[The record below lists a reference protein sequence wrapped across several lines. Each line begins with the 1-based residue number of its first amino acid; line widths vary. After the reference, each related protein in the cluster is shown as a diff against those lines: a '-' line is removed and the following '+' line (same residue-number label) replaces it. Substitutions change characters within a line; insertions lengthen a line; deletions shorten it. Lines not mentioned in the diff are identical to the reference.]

1 MANNRPGIIRAARID
16 THRSTLAISFALL
29 ISFISNNVAAL
40 GAVCYNIGA
49 PVNLK
54 EAQMLALIDQTRE
67 PFVADE
73 AEAVIA
79 RSAADRMKAVAKA
92 EEDIKITVDGADDT
106 KIIVPL
112 PARAVAMIYEILEA
126 MANRTPV
133 SLIPHEAE
141 LTTQQAADFLNVS
154 RPHLVRQLEDGKLA
168 FRKVGSHRRIRFGD
182 LVAYEKACKSD
193 QLKALDELNA
203 DAQRLGLE

>member
-1 MANNRPGIIRAARID
+1 
-16 THRSTLAISFALL
+16 
-29 ISFISNNVAAL
+29 
-40 GAVCYNIGA
+40 
-49 PVNLK
+49 
-54 EAQMLALIDQTRE
+54 MLALIDQTRE

-203 DAQRLGLE
+203 EAQRLGLE

>member
-1 MANNRPGIIRAARID
+1 
-16 THRSTLAISFALL
+16 
-29 ISFISNNVAAL
+29 
-40 GAVCYNIGA
+40 
-49 PVNLK
+49 
-54 EAQMLALIDQTRE
+54 MLALIDQTQE
-67 PFVADE
+67 PFIADE

-79 RSAADRMKAVAKA
+79 RSAADRMKAVARA

-154 RPHLVRQLEDGKLA
+154 RPYLVRQLEEGKLT

-193 QLKALDELNA
+193 QLKALDDLNEE
-203 DAQRLGLE
+203 AQRLGLE